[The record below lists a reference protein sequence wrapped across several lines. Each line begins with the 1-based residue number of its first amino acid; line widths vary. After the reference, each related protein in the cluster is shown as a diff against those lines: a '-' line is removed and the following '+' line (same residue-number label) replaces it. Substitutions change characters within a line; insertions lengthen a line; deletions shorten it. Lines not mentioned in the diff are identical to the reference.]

1 MNDLW
6 CVLDMADTV
15 VLYTGTLEECEQ
27 VQAEGYGGLF
37 VIEAEYVTE
46 LLGSLPQ

>member
-1 MNDLW
+1 MSGLW
-6 CVLDMADTV
+6 CVLDLADTV

-27 VQAEGYGGLF
+27 VQEEGYGGLF

-46 LLGSLPQ
+46 LLGPIPQ